1 MFYDH
6 PLLAIAFN
14 SDIADAVQQQQGILT
29 PQGGPAPTALLN
41 ATQVFQGTVCTAATI
56 NPLCPP
62 GLATPGAAATA
73 QYQFGRQRFND
84 QTFPGFG
91 PVLPFTLHVSKN
103 FEYAYA
109 NQANLTIERQLTKDM
124 SISAGY
130 LFVGAHHLPHPLDVN
145 APRTDLQIQNF
156 ARWSGRNPV
165 TTTEPPAFSI
175 PSTGTPC
182 PGGVPLLCFTQATR
196 PGAPTY
202 TTAGQTFAL
211 IIPGMIAAPLTNL
224 GSRVINAAVAN
235 FF

>member
-1 MFYDH
+1 M
-6 PLLAIAFN
+6 N
-14 SDIADAVQQQQGILT
+14 
-29 PQGGPAPTALLN
+29 
-41 ATQVFQGTVCTAATI
+41 C
-56 NPLCPP
+56 
-62 GLATPGAAATA
+62 TPGVASTA
-73 QYQFGRQRFND
+73 QYQTGRQRFND

-91 PVLPFTLHVSKN
+91 TALPFTVPVNKA
-103 FEYAYA
+103 FEFAYA

-165 TTTEPPAFSI
+165 TTTEPLAFSI
-175 PSTGTPC
+175 PSTGTAC
-182 PGGVPLLCFTQATR
+182 PGGVPLLCFTQATP

-211 IIPGMIAAPLTNL
+211 IIPGMIAAPLANL
-224 GSRVINAAVAN
+224 DSRVINAAVAN
-235 FF
+235 FFRPNAPNYFLAQALTGGAVTPAVLNSQLTGTLRSAGAITRWSPSIPMTT